1 MKQYRV
7 HNGWRQALALTAISA
22 ALFAATAPSLAQPS
36 LAQDSTAALPGDEVQ
51 LVGID
56 LPQPLDQVNA
66 DRYRSIFRAQ
76 AKSDFRGA
84 DALIG
89 DLTDQSLLGHVL
101 AARYLSPAYN
111 SRPKELTDWLRAYS
125 MLPDAG
131 AMYDLAQAKGA
142 KAASL
147 TRPKQDITRVGSPD
161 ESVSDSD
168 ADWQAG
174 LAAWRKKD
182 FGTAATRFVKAAEK
196 TKSSPWNRSAAAY
209 WASRA
214 FLRNKQPEQVSKWLK
229 AANQYPRT
237 FYGQLA
243 QRALGIDANYNWN
256 SPELTAELGQLLMTS
271 GAGKRALALIQ
282 LGQLTAAEKELLILQ
297 DNARGDEMLSR
308 ALLAFS
314 QAYRMPSLAL
324 RIGSSHRIKGGDYI
338 DAAMYPVPSWKPKIG
353 FSVDRALLYAIMRQE
368 SGFNPYAVS
377 PAGAKG
383 LMQLMPGTARI
394 VSNNDAA
401 NLKDPLV
408 SIAIGQKYIQR
419 LMREGSVKDDLFML
433 AAAYNAGPG
442 NLQKWKGSI
451 GASANDDPLLFI
463 ESLPSHET
471 RLFIERIMASYWIYQ
486 NRLGQETTSLD
497 AVATGAWPT
506 YNRQDKNQTASN

>member
-1 MKQYRV
+1 M
-7 HNGWRQALALTAISA
+7 
-22 ALFAATAPSLAQPS
+22 
-36 LAQDSTAALPGDEVQ
+36 Q

-56 LPQPLDQVNA
+56 LPRPLDPVNA
-66 DRYRSIFRAQ
+66 DRYRAIFRDQAQ
-76 AKSDFRGA
+76 GDFKAA

-101 AARYLSPAYN
+101 AARYLSPKYTAK
-111 SRPKELTDWLRAYS
+111 PKELADWLRAYS
-125 MLPDAG
+125 VLPDAG
-131 AMYDLAQAKGA
+131 AIYNLAQSKGA
-142 KAASL
+142 KASAL
-147 TRPKQDITRVGSPD
+147 TKPKQDITRVGSPD
-161 ESVSDSD
+161 MSVPDSD

-182 FGTAATRFVKAAEK
+182 YATAAKHFAAAAQK
-196 TKSSPWNRSAAAY
+196 TESSPWNRSAAAY
-209 WASRA
+209 WTSRA
-214 FLRNKQPEQVSKWLK
+214 YLRNKQPEQVSKWLI
-229 AANQYPRT
+229 AANRFPRT

-243 QRALGIDANYNWN
+243 QRALGIEAEYNWS
-256 SPELTAELGQLLMTS
+256 SPELTTDLGQMLTS
-271 GAGKRALALIQ
+271 SRAGKRALALIQ
-282 LGQLTAAEKELLILQ
+282 LGQLTAAEKELLILE
-297 DNARGDEMLSR
+297 DNTKGDENIAR

-324 RIGSSHRIKGGDYI
+324 RIGANHRVKDGEYI

-401 NLKDPLV
+401 DLKDPLV

-419 LMREGSVKDDLFML
+419 LMKEGSVKDDLFML

-506 YNRQDKNQTASN
+506 YNSQDKNQTASN

>member
-1 MKQYRV
+1 MKQYRAY
-7 HNGWRQALALTAISA
+7 NGWRQMLALTAISA

-36 LAQDSTAALPGDEVQ
+36 LAQDTTAALPGDDVQ

-56 LPQPLDQVNA
+56 LPRPLDQVNA
-66 DRYRSIFRAQ
+66 DRYRSIFRDQAQ
-76 AKSDFRGA
+76 GDLRGA

-101 AARYLSPAYN
+101 AARYLSPQYN
-111 SRPKELTDWLRAYS
+111 SKPKELADWLRAYS

-131 AMYDLAQAKGA
+131 AIYSLALAKGA
-142 KAASL
+142 TSL
-147 TRPKQDITRVGSPD
+147 TKPKQDITRVGSPD

-182 FGTAATRFVKAAEK
+182 FGTAAKHFSAAAEK
-196 TKSSPWNRSAAAY
+196 TESSPWNRSAAAY

-243 QRALGIDANYNWN
+243 QRALGIEADYNWET
-256 SPELTAELGQLLMTS
+256 PELTTDLGQLLMTS

-297 DNARGDEMLSR
+297 DSAKGNPDLAR

-324 RIGSSHRIKGGDYI
+324 RIGASHRVKDGEYI
-338 DAAMYPVPSWKPKIG
+338 DAAMYPVPSWKPKLG
-353 FSVDRALLYAIMRQE
+353 FSIDRALLYAIMRQE

-419 LMREGSVKDDLFML
+419 LMRESSVKDDLFML

-506 YNRQDKNQTASN
+506 YNSQDKNQTASN